1 MQTQLAAAWLMASER
16 RAAYSKCKETVLVL
30 CTAQQSE
37 NCNRQLEN
45 EDFNVASLVEELI
58 GVLKEEE
65 KIYRSLAEQG
75 EKKRQVI
82 IDADIQELDKIT
94 DIEQSAGDDLL
105 AMSNKQISLL
115 GDIANVLGRS
125 DDEDKMTVTKLI
137 GYLGSQPDIQAE
149 LTAARDNLLNAA
161 SELEKIN
168 DLNSQLLAQA
178 MELAEF
184 DITLFKSMR
193 QAPETANYNKNAY
206 NTGDILGSSG
216 FDAKQ

>member
-1 MQTQLAAAWLMASER
+1 M
-16 RAAYSKCKETVLVL
+16 
-30 CTAQQSE
+30 
-37 NCNRQLEN
+37 EN

-82 IDADIQELDKIT
+82 IDADIRELDKIT

-115 GDIANVLGRS
+115 GDIANVLGKS

>member
-1 MQTQLAAAWLMASER
+1 MQTQLAAAWLMVSER
-16 RAAYSKCKETVLVL
+16 VAAYSKCKATVLVL
-30 CTAQQSE
+30 CTAQQVE
-37 NCNRQLEN
+37 NCDRQLEN

>member
-1 MQTQLAAAWLMASER
+1 M
-16 RAAYSKCKETVLVL
+16 
-30 CTAQQSE
+30 
-37 NCNRQLEN
+37 
-45 EDFNVASLVEELI
+45 ASLVEELI

-65 KIYRSLAEQG
+65 KIYRSLGEQG

-149 LTAARDNLLNAA
+149 LTSARDNLLNAA

-178 MELAEF
+178 MELVEF

-206 NTGDILGSSG
+206 STGDILGSNG